1 MEQYTTRQGQLI
13 RTDAA
18 FDAWTSA
25 NMPAMLRALQTP
37 TNPVDRH
44 FLLLTIVQQAYRNRN
59 NPEMRSIL
67 LKHARQHVDEFSG
80 LAGPLKQELGKLPQ
94 VPTFPYLA
102 TVLTED
108 GHYDEAI
115 EVCRKAINF
124 GLDDG
129 TKSGF
134 AGRIER
140 IRKKQYRT
148 AG

>member
-1 MEQYTTRQGQLI
+1 M
-13 RTDAA
+13 
-18 FDAWTSA
+18 
-25 NMPAMLRALQTP
+25 
-37 TNPVDRH
+37 
-44 FLLLTIVQQAYRNRN
+44 
-59 NPEMRSIL
+59 
-67 LKHARQHVDEFSG
+67 
-80 LAGPLKQELGKLPQ
+80 
-94 VPTFPYLA
+94 FPYLA

-140 IRKKQYRT
+140 IRKKQHRT